1 MKHFLVAIAA
11 ALILMPLS
19 PAFAD
24 VDSDNGP
31 GCGLGKLLFGEMG
44 GNSSSSNKV
53 LIQVL
58 ASTTNGTFG
67 SQTFGITSG
76 TSGCTNDG
84 FVKNDKKVDVFAS
97 VNFENLKENMAQGQG
112 EYLTS
117 FATLLGVT
125 NDLQPEFFALTHDK
139 YTSLIQSDTT
149 TSTEMLVS
157 LKQEMASDPMLSG
170 VLTQ

>member
-1 MKHFLVAIAA
+1 MRYLGIAVMAA
-11 ALILMPLS
+11 AIGLLPLS
-19 PAFAD
+19 PAMAD
-24 VDSDNGP
+24 IGSDDGP

-44 GNSSSSNKV
+44 GGSNNKV
-53 LIQVL
+53 LHQIL

-84 FVKNDKKVDVFAS
+84 FVKNEEKVNVFAS

-117 FATLLGVT
+117 FATLLGVSE
-125 NDLQPEFFALTHDK
+125 DLQPEFFALTHDK
-139 YTSLIQSDTT
+139 YSSLIKSDTT
-149 TSTEMLVS
+149 TSGEMLVA
-157 LKQEMASDPMLSG
+157 LNHEMAAHPSLST
-170 VLTQ
+170 VVTQ